1 MAMES
6 DLVTA
11 DMIEAS
17 EFAELS
23 DRYQVY
29 AVPLTVA
36 NDKVRIEGA
45 LPENLFIEQL
55 LKSIGAK
62 N

>member
-36 NDKVRIEGA
+36 NDKIRVEGA